1 MTAAIPT
8 IMILSFFLLMIFIIR
23 NNLGVRTFNDYATAN
38 QSFGFI
44 AITFSVLSTWYT
56 GAMYTAWAGMTIS
69 YGFIALY
76 VVAYASITLVIMY
89 FIIPQTYV
97 WSTKYRISTQPELF
111 GFRYQ
116 SKTLR
121 ILMSTWGIL
130 FTIPWLIVELVTQG
144 IVFFYA
150 TGGLISQFW
159 GMVIGITVVVI
170 YVSLGGMRS
179 VVTANMFQGVIMIIG
194 GSSLM
199 VFFMYKYFSGYSA
212 GMSKVLSE
220 YPLLLTYP
228 GPGWEPSIPYWTS
241 IVILSGLGGF
251 MWPWAYNKLFAGD
264 SVRSLKMAALT
275 APIIGGIY
283 YALFVI
289 SGLFLHSFTDAKA
302 DPQGAFLWIASESGP
317 FALGLLGI
325 VIMATSVGTV
335 SGIIQAISTVVSR
348 DLAPLVKKNITDKQG
363 LTIARIAVLVIAA
376 VSIFFGTGDLG
387 LMVFLALASYDGIIL
402 LFPVVILG
410 LYWKRAN
417 KVGAITG
424 LLVGTGLSMVLRLS
438 NPGFIDDL
446 GWQPGV
452 YGMVVSFAIMIIAG
466 YSKKPTAFAESLW
479 NDIDLAYKKADKEV
493 KLPVIHAIQ
502 VRDEK

>member
-1 MTAAIPT
+1 MTAAFPI
-8 IMILSFFLLMIFIIR
+8 IMIISFFALMLIIIR
-23 NNLGVRTFNDYATAN
+23 KNLGVKTFNDYATAN

-69 YGFIALY
+69 YGFIGLY
-76 VVAYASITLVIMY
+76 VVAYASITLVTMY
-89 FIIPQTYV
+89 FVITPTYI
-97 WSTKYRISTQPELF
+97 WSKKYRISTQPELF

-116 SKTLR
+116 SKSLR
-121 ILMSTWGIL
+121 ILISVWGIL
-130 FTIPWLIVELVTQG
+130 FTIPWLIVEIVTQG

-170 YVSLGGMRS
+170 YVALGGMRS
-179 VVTANMFQGVIMIIG
+179 VVTANMFQGIIMIFG
-194 GSSLM
+194 GTTLM
-199 VFFMYKYFSGYSA
+199 FYFMYKYFSGYSI
-212 GMSKVLSE
+212 GMSQVLND

-228 GPGWEPSIPYWTS
+228 GPGWEPSLPYWTS

-264 SVRSLKMAALT
+264 GVRSLKMAALS

-283 YALFVI
+283 YAVFVV
-289 SGLFLHSFTDAKA
+289 SGLFLHSFSDAAA
-302 DPQGAFLWIASESGP
+302 DPEGAFLWIARESGP

-335 SGIIQAISTVVSR
+335 SGIIQAISTVVSK
-348 DLAPLVKKNITDKQG
+348 DLAPLVKTDITDKQG

-376 VSIFFGTGDLG
+376 ISIFFGTLDLG
-387 LMVFLALASYDGIIL
+387 LMVFLALFSYDGIIL

-417 KVGAITG
+417 KVGAITA
-424 LLVGTGLSMVLRLS
+424 LLVGTGLSMTLRLL
-438 NPGFIDDL
+438 NPTFINDL

-452 YGMVVSFAIMIIAG
+452 YGMVLSFIIMIIAG
-466 YSKKPTAFAESLW
+466 YSKEPTAFVEKLW
-479 NDIDLAYKKADKEV
+479 DDIDIAHKKNAPK
-493 KLPVIHAIQ
+493 Q
-502 VRDEK
+502 VLKKVN